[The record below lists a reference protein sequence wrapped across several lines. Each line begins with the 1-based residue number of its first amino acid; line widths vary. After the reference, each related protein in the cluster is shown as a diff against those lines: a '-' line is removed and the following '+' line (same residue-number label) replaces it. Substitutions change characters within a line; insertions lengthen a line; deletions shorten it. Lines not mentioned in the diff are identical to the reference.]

1 MLTFA
6 TAVFLLLL
14 TPGPGVLSTAGVGS
28 AFGPWRGI
36 LYVTGLFLGT
46 NAVAFAV
53 ISGLSAALFALP
65 FMRVIL
71 MTATAAYLGYL
82 AVRIALAGSKISFID
97 AKKSPGILD
106 GFMLQLINPK
116 AYAVNTTLFSGFAF
130 MPDNFLFETILKLII
145 LNGLWIPI
153 HLLWL
158 YFGMRLHTLNLS
170 ARTQR
175 RVNISMAGCL
185 AGVVILSFYSIF
197 G

>member
-6 TAVFLLLL
+6 TAVILLLL

-46 NAVAFAV
+46 NAVAIAV
-53 ISGLSAALFALP
+53 ISGLSATLFALP

-71 MTATAAYLGYL
+71 MIATAGYLGYL
-82 AVRIALAGSKISFID
+82 AGSTISFID
-97 AKKSPGILD
+97 AKKSPGIID

-130 MPDNFLFETILKLII
+130 LPESFLLETSLKLII

-158 YFGMRLHTLNLS
+158 YFGMRLHSLNLS
-170 ARTQR
+170 DQTQR
-175 RVNISMAGCL
+175 VVNMSMAGCL
-185 AGVVILSFYSIF
+185 SGVVILSFYSMF